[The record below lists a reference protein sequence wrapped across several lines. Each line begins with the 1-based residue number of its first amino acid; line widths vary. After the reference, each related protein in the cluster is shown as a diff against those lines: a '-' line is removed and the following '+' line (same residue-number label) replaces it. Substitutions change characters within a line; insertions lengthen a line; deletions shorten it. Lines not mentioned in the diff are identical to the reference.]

1 MSFPR
6 NLATLLIL
14 ALAGCSQTS
23 SPGGGTSAQPAAEVF
38 PSKPATSAARILS
51 AREAGFWPR
60 FHGPKGD
67 NISSETGLLKS
78 WPDGGPTL
86 LWTAQGIGE
95 GYSSVSIA
103 NGLIYT
109 AGNLKE
115 KTAITAL
122 DTSGQI
128 QWQVAA
134 GDAWT
139 GEHPGTRGTPTIDGD
154 RLYHESPLGQLVC
167 LNAKTGDEIWSL
179 NILEEFGSKN
189 IQWALAESVLVD
201 GDRLICCPGGKN
213 TSVVTLDKK
222 TGKTVWTARS
232 TGDLAGYATPALVE
246 YQGLRIILAMTQK
259 ALIGVN
265 ADNGDLLFRHP
276 HETKW
281 DVNATTP
288 IFHDGQ
294 VFITSGYSAG
304 SEILK
309 LKVEG
314 KTASVETVWQSKDL
328 DNHHGG
334 VVLLDGYLY
343 GAAHEARG
351 AGRNP
356 WVCLDWKT
364 GERKYAEKGVG
375 KGSLT
380 CADGMLYTL
389 SEKEDVGLVR
399 ATPEGHEVISRFK
412 LPKGG
417 KGPSWAHPV
426 ICGGR
431 LYLRHGDRLY
441 AYDVRGGN

>member
-6 NLATLLIL
+6 NLTTLLIL

-23 SPGGGTSAQPAAEVF
+23 PPGGGSPAKRAADAS
-38 PSKPATSAARILS
+38 PAKQATSVSRVPS
-51 AREAGFWPR
+51 AGEAGFWPR

-67 NISSETGLLKS
+67 NISPETGLLKS
-78 WPDGGPTL
+78 WPEGGPQL

-95 GYSSVSIA
+95 GFSSVSIA

-115 KTAITAL
+115 KTVITAL
-122 DTSGQI
+122 DMNGEVK
-128 QWQVAA
+128 WQAPA
-134 GDAWT
+134 GEAYTAEW
-139 GEHPGTRGTPTIDGD
+139 PGTRGTPTIDGD

-167 LNAKTGDEIWSL
+167 LDANTSDLIWSL
-179 NILEEFGSKN
+179 NILREFGSKN
-189 IQWALAESVLVD
+189 IGWALAESVLVD
-201 GDRLICCPGGKN
+201 GDRLICCPGGKS
-213 TSVVTLDKK
+213 TSVVALDKK
-222 TGKTVWTARS
+222 TGKTVWTAKS
-232 TGDLAGYATPALVE
+232 TGDLAGYATPALVVW
-246 YQGLRIILAMTQK
+246 QGLRIVLAMTEK

-294 VFITSGYSAG
+294 VFITSGYGAG
-304 SEILK
+304 SEMLE

-314 KTASVETVWQSKDL
+314 KKASVEKVWQSKDL

-356 WVCLDWKT
+356 WVCLDWAT

-389 SEKEDVGLVR
+389 SEKEDVGLVK
-399 ATPEGHEVISRFK
+399 ATPEGHDVVSRFK

-426 ICGGR
+426 VCGGR
-431 LYLRHGDRLY
+431 LYLRHGERLY
-441 AYDVRGGN
+441 AYDVRGGP